1 MPLPKQSIPINFA
14 QGLDTKT
21 DPFQVPVGKFL
32 SLENTIFTKAGLL
45 QKRNGFAQI
54 TSLPDSSST
63 LLTTFND
70 NLTAVGKSVIAYS
83 SGTNQWINKGQLKPL
98 TLNVLPLIRSNTNQ
112 SQIDTA
118 VAGNGTICAV
128 YTDNV
133 SSASVTYP
141 VYKYA
146 VIDGETGQNIVNQT
160 QIVSSAYVIVAAP
173 RVFTLGNYFA
183 IVFSSQLHTSGA
195 GHIQYI
201 AVSQTNPSTV
211 TAAADISTSTLASS
225 QGSFD
230 GVVANNALY
239 LSWNGAAN
247 SGIKSTFLSS
257 YLSQGS
263 TVTIATSS
271 ATIVGMAADTTQS
284 TPVIWTAGFSTGSA
298 SGVIVATNQ
307 ALTTLFAARQFISSG
322 SGFVTNITATAQNG
336 KVNLFYEVSNTYSYD
351 ANAQTNYIAKR
362 SASQTTG
369 SLTAQSIVSRSV
381 GLGSKAFLINSSSYM
396 LGSYASSYQPTYFLI
411 NSTGQVAAKIAYENG
426 GGYLTTGLP
435 SVYVNNQTAR
445 VGYLIKDLIQAV
457 NKDTN
462 VAAGTQTAGIF
473 SQTGANMVNFTFG
486 TDGLNTSEIAGN
498 LHINGGVLWAYDGV
512 APVEQGFHL
521 YPESVEAVGAGPVG
535 SMSAQTYYYQATY
548 EWSDNNGN
556 VFRSAP
562 SVPATY
568 AVGSGTNAVTV
579 NVPTLRLTA
588 KTANPVKIVL
598 YRWSTAQQTYYQV
611 TSITSPRLNDPT
623 IDSVSFLD
631 VQTDAS
637 ILGNNIIYTN
647 GGVVENIA
655 PSACNAM
662 TLFQSRLWLI
672 SAEDPNM
679 LLFSKQVI
687 ENTPVEMS
695 DLFSVFVAPTTG
707 AQGSTGPMTAISSM
721 DDKLIIFKENAI
733 YYLNGS
739 GPDNTGANSQF
750 SEPTFI
756 TATVGCMNQRSIV
769 FIPNGLM
776 FQSDKGIWLLGRDLS
791 TSYIGAAVE
800 DFNQYSVKSALNIP
814 GTNQVR
820 FTLSNG
826 TTLMYD
832 YFYNQWGTFTGVPA
846 ISSTLYN
853 GLHAYINQY
862 GQAFK
867 ESPGL
872 FLDGSNPVL
881 MSFITSWFNLAGLQ
895 GFERAYEFYLLAT
908 YISPH
913 KLNVQIAYDYNS
925 SPTQTD
931 IISPDNYNGAYG
943 SDTLYGGSSPYGGN
957 SNLEQWR
964 VFLQRQKCQS
974 FQILLN
980 ELFDTTLG
988 VPAGAGLT
996 LSGINLIVAA
1006 KNQYPRLGSGKA
1018 VG

>member
-1 MPLPKQSIPINFA
+1 MALPKQSIPINFA

-21 DPFQVPVGKFL
+21 DPLQVTPGKFL

-45 QKRNGFAQI
+45 QKRNGFEQI
-54 TSLPDSSST
+54 TSLPDTSNT

-70 NLTAVGKSVIAYS
+70 NLTAVGKSVTAYS
-83 SGTNQWINKGQLKPL
+83 SGTNQWINKGQLQPV
-98 TLNVLPLIRSNTNQ
+98 TLDVLPLIRSNTNQ

-118 VAGNGTICAV
+118 IAANGTICAV

-146 VIDGETGQNIVNQT
+146 VIDGVTGQNIVNPT
-160 QIVSSAYVIVAAP
+160 QIVSSSFVINSAP

-183 IVFSSQLHTSGA
+183 IVFSSQVAPTGA

-201 AVSQTNPSTV
+201 AVSQTNPQTV
-211 TAAADISTSTLASS
+211 TLATDLSTSSLASS

-230 GVVANNALY
+230 GVVVNNSLY
-239 LSWNGAAN
+239 VSWNGAGN
-247 SGIKSTFLSS
+247 SGTKTT
-257 YLSQGS
+257 YLTSALTQGN

-271 ATIVGMAADTTQS
+271 ATIVSVTADNTQS
-284 TPVIWTAGFSTGSA
+284 TPVIWTSIFSTGSA
-298 SGVIVATNQ
+298 SGYVMATNQ
-307 ALTTLFAARQFISSG
+307 ALTPLFSARLLISSG
-322 SGFVTNITATAQNG
+322 SGVITNIASTALGGTANF
-336 KVNLFYEVSNTYSYD
+336 FYEISNVYSYD

-369 SLTAQSIVSRSV
+369 SLTAQSIVARSV

-396 LGSYASSYQPTYFLI
+396 LSSYSSSYQPTYFLI

-435 SVYVNNQTAR
+435 SINVNDQTAR
-445 VGYLIKDLIQAV
+445 VGYLVKDLIQAV

-462 VAAGTQTAGIF
+462 VPSGTQTAGIY
-473 SQTGANMVNFTFG
+473 SQTGANLVNFKFG

-498 LHINGGVLWAYDGV
+498 LHINGGLLWAYDGLQ
-512 APVEQGFHL
+512 PVEHGFNL
-521 YPESVEAVGAGPVG
+521 YPESVEAVGAGAVG
-535 SMSAQTYYYQATY
+535 SMTSQAYYYQATY

-562 SVPATY
+562 SVPAIYT
-568 AVGSGTNAVTV
+568 VSTGTNAVTV
-579 NVPTLRLTA
+579 YVPTLRLTA
-588 KTANPVKIVL
+588 KTMNPVKVVL

-623 IDSVSFLD
+623 IDSISFLD

-672 SAEDPNM
+672 SAEDPNT

-695 DLFSVFVAPTTG
+695 DLYTVFVAPTTG
-707 AQGSTGPMTAISSM
+707 AQGSTGPMTALSSM

-733 YYLNGS
+733 YYLNGT

-756 TATVGCMNQRSIV
+756 TATVGCMNQHSIV

-800 DFNQYSVKSALNIP
+800 DFNQYEVKSALNIP

-826 TTLMYD
+826 ATLMYD

-881 MSFITSWFNLAGLQ
+881 MSFISSWFNLTGLQ

-913 KLNVQIAYDYNS
+913 KINIQIAYDYNS

-931 IISPDNYNGAYG
+931 IISPDNYNGPYG
-943 SDTLYGGSSPYGGN
+943 SDTLYGGGSPYGGN

-964 VFLQRQKCQS
+964 VYLQKQKCQA
-974 FQILLN
+974 FQIILN
-980 ELFDTTLG
+980 EVFDTTLG
-988 VPAGAGLT
+988 VPAGAGFT
-996 LSGINLIVAA
+996 LSGINLVVAA
-1006 KNQYPRLGSGKA
+1006 KGQYPRLGSGKA